1 MEHYLSPQSQQGPRL
16 ALKRGHP
23 APAMMTMVM
32 MMVMMMMIAMTM
44 VAVVMIMILNLDW
57 LFSEALLHQDSKCTH
72 HPS

>member
-23 APAMMTMVM
+23 APAMMTMMM
-32 MMVMMMMIAMTM
+32 MMVMTM